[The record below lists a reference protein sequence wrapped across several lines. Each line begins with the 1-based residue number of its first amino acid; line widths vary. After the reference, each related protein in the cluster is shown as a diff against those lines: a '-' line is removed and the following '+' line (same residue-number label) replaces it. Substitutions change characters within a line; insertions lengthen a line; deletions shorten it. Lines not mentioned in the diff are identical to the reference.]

1 MFNRQVAS
9 PTKDATENTVRAS
22 QIGRTINA
30 AGTSGAAPSVKEATE
45 NAVEAYR
52 IVGAAKVEETLGA
65 GPVMHS

>member
-1 MFNRQVAS
+1 MSTAKEVA
-9 PTKDATENTVRAS
+9 ENTVRAS
-22 QIGRTINA
+22 QIGRTVNA

-52 IVGAAKVEETLGA
+52 IVGAAKVVETLGA